1 MTVHTETAP
10 RSRDGRARREALWS
24 LAMLPVFAVWTIA
37 FVVLSGVV
45 AEWVGLQTQGGEV
58 VYIEAWL
65 PWLAVSFL
73 WVLPLVVGLVLA
85 VRALRSGVGSLAKVA
100 LGAHLVALLLALGP
114 SILDRLLHL

>member
-1 MTVHTETAP
+1 
-10 RSRDGRARREALWS
+10 
-24 LAMLPVFAVWTIA
+24 MLPVFAVWTIA